1 MNRFV
6 IWFTKITGAPI
17 CWFYFKKKIYYQ
29 NKKKQ
34 SRRIKGPAIIVS
46 NHTSVYDYALYL
58 YVFFGRCI
66 RTLMAELLYEK
77 NKFLKWFLKRMGGI
91 RVDRNN
97 YDFDFMGEAIKC
109 LDKRQV
115 VLIFPESRIP
125 QEGEA
130 TPLEFKPSFIYV
142 ALESGAPIIPVYT
155 NGEYNKKGKRAR
167 VVIGEAIDLREVLGE
182 AEPTKE
188 SIEMLAN
195 MVRERVI
202 KLGETL
208 NEEKTA

>member
-1 MNRFV
+1 
-6 IWFTKITGAPI
+6 
-17 CWFYFKKKIYYQ
+17 
-29 NKKKQ
+29 
-34 SRRIKGPAIIVS
+34 
-46 NHTSVYDYALYL
+46 
-58 YVFFGRCI
+58 
-66 RTLMAELLYEK
+66 
-77 NKFLKWFLKRMGGI
+77 MGGI

-167 VVIGEAIDLREVLGE
+167 VVIGEAIDLREVLGN

-188 SIEMLAN
+188 NIEMLAN
-195 MVRERVI
+195 LVREKI
-202 KLGETL
+202 IALGETL